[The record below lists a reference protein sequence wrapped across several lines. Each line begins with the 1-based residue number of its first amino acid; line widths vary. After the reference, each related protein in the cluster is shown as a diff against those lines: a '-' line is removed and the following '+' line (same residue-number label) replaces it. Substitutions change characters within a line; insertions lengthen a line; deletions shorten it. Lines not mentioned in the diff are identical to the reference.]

1 MESYLDKVPAFAD
14 KIKAISEIII
24 TNIILIGQIPS
35 PTFKEDRRAQ
45 FFLDRLSEFQVD
57 ECTMDGFGNAI
68 GIIRGTDH
76 KKAPIFI
83 TAHLDTFFNKDIVY
97 NFTVKE
103 KWVQGPGIL
112 DNTIGVGVLASLPEI
127 FKRLDLRFKSD
138 IVLAGVKQSI
148 GRGNLRGIRNLLKTW
163 STPIRSAICLEGY
176 ELGRLNY
183 FSDGMRRCEVHC
195 SCRRIGVSQP
205 RFIPN
210 AILILHDV
218 INEILKL
225 RLPQRPRTII
235 VIGKIRGGL
244 NHGKVAEK
252 AELGFE
258 IRSFSDKTV
267 KTIYNDIR
275 DIVQG
280 ISHEN
285 GVDMKLTTI
294 SNLNATTLKFNHP
307 LVKNASSVLKKLNI
321 KPVSRPTESSLSIFL
336 ARKIPAV
343 TLGISTGENRFMEN
357 AKMHIEPMI
366 KGIAQ
371 IVGVIMA
378 IDSGVCDIADSG
390 EFL

>member
-1 MESYLDKVPAFAD
+1 MESYLERLPTFAE
-14 KIKAISEIII
+14 KIREITEIII

-68 GIIRGTDH
+68 GIIRGTNRQ
-76 KKAPIFI
+76 KPPIFV
-83 TAHLDTFFNKDIVY
+83 TAHLDTFFDKDIVY

-103 KWVQGPGIL
+103 KWIKGPGIL
-112 DNTIGVGVLASLPEI
+112 DNTLGVGVLASLPEI
-127 FKRLDLRFKSD
+127 FRRLDLRFESD
-138 IVLAGVKQSI
+138 IVLAGVKQSV
-148 GRGNLRGIRNLLKTW
+148 GKGNLRGIRNLLKSW
-163 STPIRSAICLEGY
+163 NTPIRSAICLEGH

-183 FSDGMRRCEVHC
+183 FSDGMRRCEIHC
-195 SCRRIGVSQP
+195 SCRRIGVTQQ

-210 AILILHDV
+210 AILILNDV

-235 VIGKIRGGL
+235 VIGKIKGGV
-244 NHGKVAEK
+244 NHGKVAEE
-252 AELGFE
+252 AQLGFE
-258 IRSFSDKTV
+258 IRSYSDLTV
-267 KTIYNDIR
+267 KEIYNDIR

-307 LVKNASSVLKKLNI
+307 LVKNAAAVLKRLDI
-321 KPVSRPTESSLSIFL
+321 KPVSRPSESAISIFL

-343 TLGISTGENRFMEN
+343 TLGVSTGENRFMEN
-357 AKMHIEPMI
+357 AKVRIEPMI

-378 IDSGVCDIADSG
+378 IDSGVCDIAECEDY
-390 EFL
+390 

>member
-1 MESYLDKVPAFAD
+1 MESYLERLPTFAE
-14 KIKAISEIII
+14 KIREITEIII

-68 GIIRGTDH
+68 GIIRGTNRQRP
-76 KKAPIFI
+76 PIFV
-83 TAHLDTFFNKDIVY
+83 TAHLDTFFDKDIVY

-103 KWVQGPGIL
+103 KWIKGPGIL
-112 DNTIGVGVLASLPEI
+112 DNTLGVGVLASLPEI
-127 FKRLDLRFKSD
+127 FKRLDLRFESD
-138 IVLAGVKQSI
+138 IVLAGVKQSV
-148 GRGNLRGIRNLLKTW
+148 GKGNLRGIRNLLKSW
-163 STPIRSAICLEGY
+163 NTPIRSAICLEGH

-183 FSDGMRRCEVHC
+183 FSDGMRRCEIHC
-195 SCRRIGVSQP
+195 SCRRIGVTQQ

-210 AILILHDV
+210 AILILNDV

-235 VIGKIRGGL
+235 VIGKIKGGV
-244 NHGKVAEK
+244 NHGKVAEE
-252 AELGFE
+252 AQLGFE
-258 IRSFSDKTV
+258 IRSYSDLTV
-267 KTIYNDIR
+267 KEIYNDIR

-307 LVKNASSVLKKLNI
+307 LVKNAAAVLKRLDI
-321 KPVSRPTESSLSIFL
+321 KPVSRPSESAISIFL

-343 TLGISTGENRFMEN
+343 TLGVSTGENRFMEN
-357 AKMHIEPMI
+357 AKVRIEPMV

-378 IDSGVCDIADSG
+378 IDSGVCDIA
-390 EFL
+390 ECEEY

>member
-1 MESYLDKVPAFAD
+1 MEPHLEKLPEFAE

-68 GIIRGTDH
+68 GIIRGTNR
-76 KKAPIFI
+76 KKAPIFV
-83 TAHLDTFFNKDIVY
+83 TAHLDTFFDKDIVY

-103 KWVQGPGIL
+103 KWVEGPGIL
-112 DNTIGVGVLASLPEI
+112 DNTMGVGVLASLPEI
-127 FKRLDLRFKSD
+127 FRRLDLRFESD
-138 IVLAGVKQSI
+138 IVLSGVKQSI
-148 GRGNLRGIRNLLKTW
+148 GKGNLRGIRNLLKTW
-163 STPIRSAICLEGY
+163 PGPIRSAICLEGH

-183 FSDGMRRCEVHC
+183 FSDGMRRCEIRC
-195 SCRRIGVSQP
+195 SCCRIGVSEQ

-235 VIGKIRGGL
+235 VIGKTSGGV
-244 NHGKVAEK
+244 NHGQVAEE

-258 IRSFSDKTV
+258 IRSFCDKTV
-267 KTIYNDIR
+267 KAIYNDIR

-280 ISHEN
+280 IGHEN

-294 SNLNATTLKFNHP
+294 GNLNATTLKFNHP
-307 LVKNASSVLKKLNI
+307 LVKNAASVLKKLNI
-321 KPVSRPTESSLSIFL
+321 KPVSRPSESSLSIFL
-336 ARKIPAV
+336 ARRIPAV

-371 IVGVIMA
+371 VVGVIMA
-378 IDSGVCDIADSG
+378 IDSGVCDVADNG